1 MVSATKKDSSL
12 SIAIVVAIVLIAS
25 ALLILRPSPE
35 QVVAVSQDNVL
46 RVEGVTRSSGAVLI
60 ERLDGIETTI
70 PSLLS
75 PVYEVTLSGIGTL
88 EQAEFSFSF
97 SEFSAES
104 SIQEVVIYQ
113 LNRETLSWE
122 AVPTFFDLD
131 AQTLTCA
138 IEFSGSILVGLGE
151 RVL

>member
-1 MVSATKKDSSL
+1 MGTSKKKDSSF
-12 SIAIVVAIVLIAS
+12 SIAIVVVIVLIAS

-46 RVEGVTRSSGAVLI
+46 RVEGVTRSTGTVLI
-60 ERLDGIETTI
+60 ERLDGVETTI

-88 EQAEFSFSF
+88 EQAEFLFSF
-97 SEFSAES
+97 SEFSARAS
-104 SIQEVVIYQ
+104 LQEVVIYQ
-113 LNRETLSWE
+113 FNRETLSWE
-122 AVPTFFDLD
+122 AIPTFFDLG
-131 AQTLTCA
+131 AQMLTS
-138 IEFSGSILVGLGE
+138 ELDLSGSILVGLGE